1 MQVAENILMF
11 FQQKF
16 CRSIS
21 NPDMDRLKKKKKKTT
36 QKNDMDRL
44 IVDQLGCMAIARTD
58 NEDKVTIF
66 EILPIFLILLHLGS
80 DVLIFI
86 FSGHK
91 GNPYDCTSEPKGE

>member
-21 NPDMDRLKKKKKKTT
+21 NPDMDRLKRE
-36 QKNDMDRL
+36 KNKNKNPYMDRL

-58 NEDKVTIF
+58 NEDKVRFF
-66 EILPIFLILLHLGS
+66 EILPTSLFL
-80 DVLIFI
+80 
-86 FSGHK
+86 
-91 GNPYDCTSEPKGE
+91 

>member
-1 MQVAENILMF
+1 MKKRLPISNGPSVQGEQLQVAENILMF

-21 NPDMDRLKKKKKKTT
+21 NPDMDRLKKIRKKEKEK

-58 NEDKVTIF
+58 NEDKVIIF
-66 EILPIFLILLHLGS
+66 DILSILYVTLI
-80 DVLIFI
+80 
-86 FSGHK
+86 
-91 GNPYDCTSEPKGE
+91 

>member
-21 NPDMDRLKKKKKKTT
+21 NPDMDRLKKERKKT
-36 QKNDMDRL
+36 KNKNKNPDMDRL

-58 NEDKVTIF
+58 NEDKVIIF
-66 EILPIFLILLHLGS
+66 DILLSNLFAT
-80 DVLIFI
+80 LI
-86 FSGHK
+86 
-91 GNPYDCTSEPKGE
+91 

>member
-21 NPDMDRLKKKKKKTT
+21 NPDMDRLKKRRKKQNKK
-36 QKNDMDRL
+36 QDKNPDMDRL

-58 NEDKVTIF
+58 NEDKVRFF
-66 EILPIFLILLHLGS
+66 EILPTSLFL
-80 DVLIFI
+80 
-86 FSGHK
+86 
-91 GNPYDCTSEPKGE
+91 

>member
-1 MQVAENILMF
+1 MKKRLPISIGPSVQGEHLQVAENILMF

-21 NPDMDRLKKKKKKTT
+21 NPDMDRLKKIRKKEKEK

-58 NEDKVTIF
+58 NEDKVIIF
-66 EILPIFLILLHLGS
+66 DILSILYVTLI
-80 DVLIFI
+80 
-86 FSGHK
+86 
-91 GNPYDCTSEPKGE
+91 

>member
-21 NPDMDRLKKKKKKTT
+21 NPDMDRLKKEREKKNKI
-36 QKNDMDRL
+36 KNPDMDRL

-66 EILPIFLILLHLGS
+66 DILPISLFL
-80 DVLIFI
+80 
-86 FSGHK
+86 
-91 GNPYDCTSEPKGE
+91 

>member
-21 NPDMDRLKKKKKKTT
+21 NPDMDRLKKRREKKN
-36 QKNDMDRL
+36 KNKNPDMDRL

-58 NEDKVTIF
+58 NEDKVIFF
-66 EILPIFLILLHLGS
+66 EILPTSLFL
-80 DVLIFI
+80 
-86 FSGHK
+86 
-91 GNPYDCTSEPKGE
+91 

>member
-21 NPDMDRLKKKKKKTT
+21 NPDMDRL
-36 QKNDMDRL
+36 

-58 NEDKVTIF
+58 NEDKVISF
-66 EILPIFLILLHLGS
+66 EILPISLFL
-80 DVLIFI
+80 
-86 FSGHK
+86 
-91 GNPYDCTSEPKGE
+91 

>member
-21 NPDMDRLKKKKKKTT
+21 NPDMDRLKKIRKKEKEK

-58 NEDKVTIF
+58 NEDKVIIF
-66 EILPIFLILLHLGS
+66 DILSILYVTLI
-80 DVLIFI
+80 
-86 FSGHK
+86 
-91 GNPYDCTSEPKGE
+91 

>member
-21 NPDMDRLKKKKKKTT
+21 NPDMDRLKKEKKKNKT
-36 QKNDMDRL
+36 QNKKKNPDMDRL

-58 NEDKVTIF
+58 NEDKVRFF
-66 EILPIFLILLHLGS
+66 EILPTSLFL
-80 DVLIFI
+80 
-86 FSGHK
+86 
-91 GNPYDCTSEPKGE
+91 

>member
-21 NPDMDRLKKKKKKTT
+21 NPDMDRLKKREKKQTEN
-36 QKNDMDRL
+36 KNKNPDMDRL

-58 NEDKVTIF
+58 NEDKVIFF
-66 EILPIFLILLHLGS
+66 EILPISLFL
-80 DVLIFI
+80 
-86 FSGHK
+86 
-91 GNPYDCTSEPKGE
+91 

>member
-21 NPDMDRLKKKKKKTT
+21 NPDMDRLKKEKKNKT
-36 QKNDMDRL
+36 KNKNKNPDMDRL

-58 NEDKVTIF
+58 NEDKVRFF
-66 EILPIFLILLHLGS
+66 EILPTSLFL
-80 DVLIFI
+80 
-86 FSGHK
+86 
-91 GNPYDCTSEPKGE
+91 